1 MVQLKFKHN
10 AYINLRMLL
19 RTIGWLLMV
28 LTGFMIFPLV
38 TAMIY
43 GDSEIRPILLS
54 MAITLGSGMCLMS
67 LRPKSKDMG
76 KREAIML
83 TSLIWIILSLFGMLP
98 FLLCGT
104 HKSVTD
110 AFFETM
116 SGFTTTGASVLDTL
130 QHVPHSLL
138 LWRCLLQW
146 IGGLGII
153 LFTLAVVPM
162 LNNKGGM
169 LMFNEEVTGITHDK
183 LRPRVSN
190 TAKSLWGI
198 YICLTLA
205 CILLLWISRMN
216 LFEAICHGLST
227 MSTGGFSTSD
237 MSIRDWNSPYIII
250 ILTVFMF
257 IGGVNFNLIFASVYG
272 DWKKLFHNDAFKWFC
287 ITILFGY
294 VVFTISIIGKHHAHG
309 WQELTIVPLFQSVS
323 ILTSTGLVV
332 PHFSQWGAVPYV
344 VMLIFMAVGGCA
356 GSTSGGAKIDRFI
369 IFFKFLQNE
378 MYRTMYPSAVKTVTV
393 NGKGTSYIIVMKVL
407 AFIALYFLV
416 IFVGGFLLTVL
427 GVDFDDSFYYALS
440 SISNA
445 GMGTEV
451 QGGGTCFALLPDAA
465 KWILSFIMLTGRLE
479 LYTIL
484 LLFTPAFW
492 KK

>member
-1 MVQLKFKHN
+1 
-10 AYINLRMLL
+10 MLL

-28 LTGFMIFPLV
+28 LSGFMLFPLF
-38 TAMIY
+38 AAIIY
-43 GDSEIRPILLS
+43 GDSEIRPIIVS
-54 MAITLGSGMCLMS
+54 MGITFGCAVGLMS
-67 LRPKSKDMG
+67 LKPKSKEMG
-76 KREAIML
+76 KREAILL
-83 TSLIWIILSLFGMLP
+83 TSLIWVILSLFGMLP
-98 FLLCGT
+98 FLLGGT
-104 HKSVTD
+104 HESVSD

-116 SGFTTTGASVLDTL
+116 SGFTTTGASVLSSL
-130 QHVPHSLL
+130 KEVPHSLL

-190 TAKSLWGI
+190 TAKSLWSI

-227 MSTGGFSTSD
+227 MSTGGFSTDDISV
-237 MSIRDWNSPYIII
+237 RDWNSPYIII

-257 IGGVNFNLIFASVYG
+257 IGGVNFNLIFASVHG
-272 DWKKLFHNDAFKWFC
+272 DWKKLVKNDAFKWFC
-287 ITILFGY
+287 RTLIFGY
-294 VVFTISIIGKHHAHG
+294 FVFSISIIATHHVHS
-309 WQELTIVPLFQSVS
+309 WQEVTIIPLFQSVS

-332 PHFSQWGAVPYV
+332 PHFQQWGAVSFI

-369 IFFKFLQNE
+369 IFFKFLKNE
-378 MYRTMYPSAVKTVTV
+378 MYRTMYPSAIRTVTV
-393 NGKGTSYIIVMKVL
+393 NGKGTSYVIVMKVL
-407 AFIALYFLV
+407 SFIALYFLV
-416 IFVGGFLLTVL
+416 ILIGGFLLTVI
-427 GVDFDDSFYYALS
+427 GVPFQDSFFYALS
-440 SISNA
+440 AISNA
-445 GMGTEV
+445 GIGTEV
-451 QGGGTCFALLPDAA
+451 EQGVSCFSIIPDAA

>member
-1 MVQLKFKHN
+1 M
-10 AYINLRMLL
+10 RMLL

-28 LTGFMIFPLV
+28 LSGFMILPLV
-38 TAMIY
+38 AALIY
-43 GDSEIRPILLS
+43 GDSELRPMLIS
-54 MAITLGSGMCLMS
+54 MGITIGCACGLMS
-67 LRPKSKDMG
+67 LRPKSRDMG
-76 KREAIML
+76 KREAILL
-83 TSLIWIILSLFGMLP
+83 TSLIWVILSLFGMLP
-98 FLLCGT
+98 FLLYGT
-104 HKSVTD
+104 HECVTD

-116 SGFTTTGASVLDTL
+116 SGFTTTGASVMSSLDSA
-130 QHVPHSLL
+130 PHAIL

-190 TAKSLWGI
+190 TAKSLWAI
-198 YICLTLA
+198 YISLTIT

-237 MSIRDWNSPYIII
+237 MSVRDWNSPYIII

-257 IGGVNFNLIFASVYG
+257 IGGVNFNLIFAAVHR
-272 DWKKLFHNDAFKWFC
+272 DMKKLVHNDAFKWFC
-287 ITILFGY
+287 ITLLFGY
-294 VVFTISIIGKHHAHG
+294 LVFTISIIGKHHVHS
-309 WQELTIVPLFQSVS
+309 WQEVTIIPLFQSVS
-323 ILTSTGLVV
+323 ILTSTGLVE
-332 PHFSQWGAVPYV
+332 PHFYHWGAVPYI

-369 IFFKFLQNE
+369 ILFRFLKNE
-378 MYRTMYPSAVKTVTV
+378 IYHTMYPSAVKTVTV

-407 AFIALYFLV
+407 AFIAIYFLV
-416 IFVGGFLLTVL
+416 IFLGGLLLTVL
-427 GVDFDDSFYYALS
+427 GVAFDDSFFYALS
-440 SISNA
+440 AISNA
-445 GMGTEV
+445 GMDS
-451 QGGGTCFALLPDAA
+451 GGTGETTFAMVPAAA

-479 LYTIL
+479 LYTVL
-484 LLFTPAFW
+484 LLFTPVFW

>member
-1 MVQLKFKHN
+1 
-10 AYINLRMLL
+10 MLL

-28 LTGFMIFPLV
+28 LSGFMSFPLL
-38 TAMIY
+38 AAIIY
-43 GDSEIRPILLS
+43 GDSEIKPIVIS
-54 MAITLGSGMCLMS
+54 MGITLGCAFGLMS
-67 LRPKSKDMG
+67 LKPKSKDMG
-76 KREAIML
+76 KREAILL
-83 TSLIWIILSLFGMLP
+83 TSLIWVILSMFGMLP

-104 HKSVTD
+104 HDTVTD

-116 SGFTTTGASVLDTL
+116 SGFTTTGASVLGSL
-130 QHVPHSLL
+130 KNVPHSLL

-190 TAKSLWGI
+190 TAKTLWGI

-205 CILLLWISRMN
+205 CIILLWISRMN

-227 MSTGGFSTSD
+227 LSTGGFSTND
-237 MSIRDWNSPYIII
+237 MSVRDWNSPYIII
-250 ILTVFMF
+250 VLTIFMF
-257 IGGVNFNLIFASVYG
+257 IGGVNFNLIFATVYG
-272 DWKKLFHNDAFKWFC
+272 DWKKLLKNDAFKWFC
-287 ITILFGY
+287 ITLLFGY
-294 VVFTISIIGKHHAHG
+294 LVFTISIIGKSHVHS
-309 WQELTIVPLFQSVS
+309 WQEVTIVPLFQSVS

-332 PHFSQWGAVPYV
+332 PHFYHWGSVPYV
-344 VMLIFMAVGGCA
+344 VMLIFMAVGGCT

-369 IFFKFLQNE
+369 IFFKFLKNE

-393 NGKGTSYIIVMKVL
+393 NGKGTSYVIVMKVL

-416 IFVGGFLLTVL
+416 IFIGGFLLTVL
-427 GVDFDDSFYYALS
+427 GVSFDDSFFYSLS
-440 SISNA
+440 AISNA
-445 GMGTEV
+445 GMEV
-451 QGGGTCFALLPDAA
+451 QGGSSCFSMIPAAA

>member
-1 MVQLKFKHN
+1 
-10 AYINLRMLL
+10 MLL

-28 LTGFMIFPLV
+28 LAGFMLFPLI

-43 GDSEIRPILLS
+43 GDSEIKPILLS
-54 MAITLGSGMCLMS
+54 IVITLLSAAGLMS
-67 LRPKSKDMG
+67 LKPKSKEMG
-76 KREAIML
+76 KREAILL
-83 TSLIWIILSLFGMLP
+83 TSLIWVILSLFGMIP

-104 HKSVTD
+104 HDSVTD

-116 SGFTTTGASVLDTL
+116 SGFTTTGASVLGSL
-130 QHVPHSLL
+130 NNVPHSLL

-190 TAKSLWGI
+190 TAKTLWGI

-205 CILLLWISRMN
+205 CILMLWLSRMN

-227 MSTGGFSTSD
+227 MSTGGFSTND
-237 MSIRDWNSPYIII
+237 MSVRDWNSPYIII
-250 ILTVFMF
+250 ILTIFMF
-257 IGGVNFNLIFASVYG
+257 IGGVNFNLIFATVYG
-272 DWKKLFHNDAFKWFC
+272 DWKKLLKNDAFKWFC
-287 ITILFGY
+287 WTLLAGY
-294 VVFTISIIGKHHAHG
+294 LIFTISIIGKHHAHS
-309 WQELTIVPLFQSVS
+309 WQEVTIIPLFQSVS

-332 PHFSQWGAVPYV
+332 PHFSHWGAVPYV
-344 VMLIFMAVGGCA
+344 VMLIFMVVGGCA

-369 IFFKFLQNE
+369 IFFKFLNNE
-378 MYRTMYPSAVKTVTV
+378 MYRTMFPSAIRTVTV
-393 NGKGTSYIIVMKVL
+393 NGRGTSYVIVMKVL
-407 AFIALYFLV
+407 AFLALYFLV

-427 GVDFDDSFYYALS
+427 GVDFDESFFYSLS
-440 SISNA
+440 AISNA
-445 GMGTEV
+445 GIGTEV
-451 QGGGTCFALLPDAA
+451 QQGVSCFSKIPDAA

>member
-1 MVQLKFKHN
+1 MVQLKLRHN
-10 AYINLRMLL
+10 YYINLRMVL

-28 LTGFMIFPLV
+28 LAGFMIFPLFATLV
-38 TAMIY
+38 Y
-43 GDSEIRPILLS
+43 KDSEIQPFLIS
-54 MAITLGSGMCLMS
+54 MGITLAFGFGLMS

-76 KREAIML
+76 KREAILL
-83 TSLIWIILSLFGMLP
+83 TSLIWVILSMFGMLP
-98 FLLCGT
+98 FLLYGT
-104 HKSVTD
+104 HQSITD

-116 SGFTTTGASVLDTL
+116 SGFTTTGASVLSSLDGL
-130 QHVPHSLL
+130 PHSIL

-190 TAKSLWGI
+190 TAKTLWSI
-198 YICLTLA
+198 YICLTVT
-205 CILLLWISRMN
+205 CILLLWLSQMN

-227 MSTGGFSTSD
+227 MSTGGFSTND
-237 MSIRDWNSPYIII
+237 MSVRDWNSPYIII

-257 IGGVNFNLIFASVYG
+257 IGGVNFNLIFAAAHG
-272 DWKKLFHNDAFKWFC
+272 DWKKLGKNDAFKWFC
-287 ITILFGY
+287 LTLLFGY
-294 VVFTISIIGKHHAHG
+294 LVFVIAIIGKEHVHS
-309 WQELTIVPLFQSVS
+309 WQELTLIPMFQSVS
-323 ILTSTGLVV
+323 ILSSTGLVV
-332 PHFSQWGAVPYV
+332 PHFYYWGAVPYI
-344 VMLIFMAVGGCA
+344 VMMIFMAVGGCA

-369 IFFKFLQNE
+369 IFFKFLKNE

-393 NGKGTSYIIVMKVL
+393 NGKGTSYVIVMKVL
-407 AFIALYFLV
+407 AFISLYCLV
-416 IFVGGFLLTVL
+416 IFIGGFLLTVL
-427 GVDFDDSFYYALS
+427 GVPFGDSFFYSLS
-440 SISNA
+440 AISNSGIGTLVQTGESCF
-445 GMGTEV
+445 GMI
-451 QGGGTCFALLPDAA
+451 PDAA

-484 LLFTPAFW
+484 LLFSPAFW

>member
-1 MVQLKFKHN
+1 
-10 AYINLRMLL
+10 MLL
-19 RTIGWLLMV
+19 RTVGWLLMV
-28 LTGFMIFPLV
+28 LAGFMALPLL
-38 TAMIY
+38 TAIIY
-43 GDSEIRPILLS
+43 KDSPVEPILIS
-54 MAITLGSGMCLMS
+54 MGITAGSAIALMS
-67 LRPKSKDMG
+67 LKPKSRDMG

-83 TSLIWIILSLFGMLP
+83 TALVWVILSLFGMLP

-104 HKSVTD
+104 HDSVTD

-116 SGFTTTGASVLDTL
+116 SGFTTTGASVLSTL
-130 QHVPHSLL
+130 ENVPHSLL

-162 LNNKGGM
+162 MNNKGGM

-190 TAKSLWGI
+190 TAKSLWMI
-198 YICLTLA
+198 YISLTLM
-205 CILLLWISRMN
+205 CVVLLWISRMN

-227 MSTGGFSTSD
+227 MSTGGFSTND

-250 ILTVFMF
+250 ILTIFMF
-257 IGGVNFNLIFASVYG
+257 IGGVNFNLIFAVVHR
-272 DWKKLFHNDAFKWFC
+272 DVKKLIKNDAFKWFC
-287 ITILFGY
+287 IVILFGY
-294 VVFTISIIGKHHAHG
+294 VAFAISIIGKGHVHG
-309 WQELTIVPLFQSVS
+309 WQELTIIPLFQSVS

-332 PHFSQWGAVPYV
+332 PHFHLWGAVPIII
-344 VMLIFMAVGGCA
+344 MLIFMAVGGCA

-369 IFFKFLQNE
+369 ILFRFLKNE
-378 MYRTMYPSAVKTVTV
+378 MYRTMYPSAVRTVTV
-393 NGKGTSYIIVMKVL
+393 NGRGTTYIIVMKVL
-407 AFIALYFLV
+407 GFLSIYFLV
-416 IFVGGFLLTVL
+416 IFLGGFLLTIL
-427 GVDFDDSFYYALS
+427 GVGFEDSFFLSLS

-445 GMGTEV
+445 GIGIGTS
-451 QGGGTCFALLPDAA
+451 GGQTCFAVIPDAA

-479 LYTIL
+479 LYTVL

>member
-1 MVQLKFKHN
+1 
-10 AYINLRMLL
+10 MLL

-28 LTGFMIFPLV
+28 LSGFMIFPLV
-38 TAMIY
+38 TALIY
-43 GDSEIRPILLS
+43 GDSEFKPIFLSIIITLLS
-54 MAITLGSGMCLMS
+54 AVGLMS
-67 LRPKSKDMG
+67 LKPKSKEMG

-83 TSLIWIILSLFGMLP
+83 TSLIWIILSLFGMIP

-104 HKSVTD
+104 HESVTD

-116 SGFTTTGASVLDTL
+116 SGFTTTGASVLVSL
-130 QHVPHSLL
+130 EKVPHSLL

-190 TAKSLWGI
+190 TAKTLWGI
-198 YICLTLA
+198 YICLTLT
-205 CILLLWISRMN
+205 CILLLWLSSMN

-237 MSIRDWNSPYIII
+237 MSVRDWNSPYIII

-257 IGGVNFNLIFASVYG
+257 IGGVNFNLIFSAAHR
-272 DWKKLFHNDAFKWFC
+272 DWKIIKKNDAFNWFC
-287 ITILFGY
+287 RVIIFGY
-294 VVFTISIIGKHHAHG
+294 IVFTVSIIGKGHVHS
-309 WQELTIVPLFQSVS
+309 WQEVTIIPLFQSVS

-332 PHFSQWGAVPYV
+332 PHFNHWGSVPYII
-344 VMLIFMAVGGCA
+344 MLIFMVIGGCA

-369 IFFKFLQNE
+369 IFFRFLKNE

-393 NGKGTSYIIVMKVL
+393 NGRGTSYVIVMKVL

-416 IFVGGFLLTVL
+416 IFIGGFLLTVL
-427 GVDFDDSFYYALS
+427 GVPFDESFFYSLS
-440 SISNA
+440 AISNA
-445 GMGTEV
+445 GIGTEV
-451 QGGGTCFALLPDAA
+451 QQGVSCFSMIPDAA
-465 KWILSFIMLTGRLE
+465 KWILSFVMLTGRLE

>member
-1 MVQLKFKHN
+1 MVQLRLKHN
-10 AYINLRMLL
+10 AYINLPMLM
-19 RTIGWLLMV
+19 RTVGWLLMV
-28 LTGFMIFPLV
+28 LSGFMIFPLI
-38 TAMIY
+38 TSIIY
-43 GDSEIRPILLS
+43 GDSEIRPIIIS
-54 MAITLGSGMCLMS
+54 MAITIGCAMGLMS
-67 LRPKSKDMG
+67 LKPKSKEMG
-76 KREAIML
+76 KREAILL
-83 TSLIWIILSLFGMLP
+83 TSLIWVILSMFGMLP

-104 HKSVTD
+104 HESISD

-116 SGFTTTGASVLDTL
+116 SGFTTTGASVLSSLKD
-130 QHVPHSLL
+130 VPHSLL
-138 LWRCLLQW
+138 LWRCMLQW

-198 YICLTLA
+198 YICLTIT
-205 CILLLWISRMN
+205 CILLLWFSRMN

-227 MSTGGFSTSD
+227 MSTGGFSTD
-237 MSIRDWNSPYIII
+237 DISIRDWNSPYIII

-257 IGGVNFNLIFASVYG
+257 IGGVNFNLLFATVDG
-272 DWKKLFHNDAFKWFC
+272 DWRKLLKNDAFKWFC
-287 ITILFGY
+287 MTILFGY
-294 VVFTISIIGKHHAHG
+294 LVFTISIIGKHHVHS
-309 WQELTIVPLFQSVS
+309 WQEVTIVPLFQSVS

-332 PHFSQWGAVPYV
+332 PHFNHWGAVPFI
-344 VMLIFMAVGGCA
+344 VMLIFMAIGGCA

-369 IFFKFLQNE
+369 IFFKFLKNE

-393 NGKGTSYIIVMKVL
+393 NGRGTSYVIVMKVL

-427 GVDFDDSFYYALS
+427 GVPFNESFFYSLS
-440 SISNA
+440 AISNA
-445 GMGTEV
+445 GIGTEV
-451 QGGGTCFALLPDAA
+451 QDGVSCFSMIPDAA
-465 KWILSFIMLTGRLE
+465 KWILSFVMLTGRLE
-479 LYTIL
+479 LYTVL

-492 KK
+492 EK